1 MGVDGLAPPDGAAVW
16 RWPTRAELRDV
27 TRLAGPIAVA
37 QLGMMAMGVVDVLMV
52 GRVSPQAIAA
62 VALGNFYWV
71 VIVFFGQG
79 VIMVLDPLVSQ
90 AVGAGDDRALR
101 LALQRG
107 LVLVLGVSLFSAL
120 LLWPAQSVLTWSR
133 QPAEVIPTA
142 TAYTHAVIPSVPAF
156 FLFIACRQTLQ
167 ALHRVTPILVAVLVA
182 NVVNALLD
190 WLLIYGHWRLP
201 ALGAVGSAW
210 ATTLSRW
217 FMLAVLLTFTG
228 KQLIGYVLPRVP
240 GAIAWRDLSAM
251 LRVGVPIGFHL
262 FLELAGFGTA
272 MLLVGLLGTL
282 PLAAHHVT
290 IQLAALTYMVP
301 LGVSAAAAVLVGRA
315 IGARDAEGAR
325 REAGA
330 SFVIGVGFMGF
341 TAVTF
346 LVGAPWLAR
355 AFTSEPRVV
364 ALATTLI
371 RIAGVFQLFDGAQVV
386 ATGVLRGAADT
397 RVPMWMNFIGYVVL
411 GVPIGALLCFS
422 LGLGAPGIWWG
433 LVVGLAAAASLLC
446 YRVFTRLRLAIA
458 RVQLSET

>member
-1 MGVDGLAPPDGAAVW
+1 
-16 RWPTRAELRDV
+16 
-27 TRLAGPIAVA
+27 
-37 QLGMMAMGVVDVLMV
+37 MMAMGVVDVLMV
-52 GRVSPQAIAA
+52 GRVSPEAIAA

-90 AVGAGDDRALR
+90 AIGARDDLALR

-190 WLLIYGHWRLP
+190 WLLIYGHWGLP

-217 FMLAVLLTFTG
+217 LMLAVLLLFTG
-228 KQLIGYVLPRVP
+228 KQLIGYVLPRIP

-315 IGARDAEGAR
+315 IGARD
-325 REAGA
+325 
-330 SFVIGVGFMGF
+330 S
-341 TAVTF
+341 
-346 LVGAPWLAR
+346 
-355 AFTSEPRVV
+355 
-364 ALATTLI
+364 
-371 RIAGVFQLFDGAQVV
+371 
-386 ATGVLRGAADT
+386 
-397 RVPMWMNFIGYVVL
+397 
-411 GVPIGALLCFS
+411 
-422 LGLGAPGIWWG
+422 
-433 LVVGLAAAASLLC
+433 
-446 YRVFTRLRLAIA
+446 
-458 RVQLSET
+458 